1 MATQIIPALN
11 PIDRSKRNAIGF
23 TLPFYNT
30 QPFTSNF
37 TTQQALKNNIINY
50 MMTNK
55 GERCLNPNFGADLR
69 RQVFEAMQL
78 GETTGLTDLI
88 STLLTNQFP
97 QINVINVT
105 SDPDPSQNY
114 VNIQIA
120 YSFQNQVEV
129 LNASI

>member
-1 MATQIIPALN
+1 
-11 PIDRSKRNAIGF
+11 
-23 TLPFYNT
+23 
-30 QPFTSNF
+30 
-37 TTQQALKNNIINY
+37 

-78 GETTGLTDLI
+78 GETTALTDLI
-88 STLLTNQFP
+88 STVLSNQFP
-97 QINVINVT
+97 EVNVISVI

-114 VNIQIA
+114 VNIQIVYA
-120 YSFQNQVEV
+120 FQNQVET